1 MSDAAASTTKAS
13 PSGAEMQTRWTIAR
27 GAAILAT
34 RALVRVKV
42 RHLERLPT
50 SGPYVLAPSHRSAL
64 DFLFAGCV
72 TGRPLRFMIKEEVW
86 RYPRVGRFVEWFG
99 AFPVSRGAPD
109 RTALRLAQEALAAGD
124 PLVVFPE
131 GTRRDGPAVIDLH
144 EGAAFLALRAGV
156 PIVPVGI
163 GGSTRVL
170 VRGERLPH
178 LFRRVEVVVGE
189 PIFVGPSGGSVR
201 RQRVTELT
209 EQLRVGL
216 QATFDEAERRVRS
229 RATARDGG

>member
-1 MSDAAASTTKAS
+1 MNSGPTTRKS
-13 PSGAEMQTRWTIAR
+13 PSGDEMRTRWTIAR
-27 GAAILAT
+27 GAAIGVT

-42 RHLERLPT
+42 RYPERLPA

-72 TGRPLRFMIKEEVW
+72 TRRPLRFMIKEEVW

-109 RTALRLAQEALAAGD
+109 RTALRLAQEALATGD

-131 GTRRDGPAVIDLH
+131 GTRREGPAITELH

-163 GGSTRVL
+163 GGSTQVL
-170 VRGERLPH
+170 VRGEKLPH

-201 RQRVTELT
+201 RQQVTDTT
-209 EQLRVGL
+209 EQLRAAL
-216 QATFDEAERRVRS
+216 QRVFDEAERRAAGS
-229 RATARDGG
+229 S